1 MEELMFIKQ
10 NNAIDSV
17 VDEIA
22 DRIVKM
28 MQSFT
33 KEEIS
38 SMLSEQCQTAYRNRR
53 AMFYANRVPLLET
66 FSTEE
71 EFSEKFFDIKKQLCN
86 IFELKQWQVRLY
98 DFADIGDEL
107 AAVYSY
113 YDAGM
118 DYDKLMSVIVPNSEA
133 NIKVISNYM
142 RKNGYFFLRSAFRQ
156 LEEDEPQSQSADTIC
171 IMFFCPVKMKDV
183 SAEVRKMG
191 DDLLHI
197 TAKSNLESILR
208 DGLKPQARTG
218 LSDIYYPPRIYFFS
232 ALAPHEYVNEYSEM
246 LSKEHND
253 EDMVCL
259 SIEVSQLPADMK
271 IYYDPLIGK
280 YAVFV
285 EDSIPPKAIYIV
297 DNEDEYD
304 V

>member
-1 MEELMFIKQ
+1 MEEMMFIKQ

-118 DYDKLMSVIVPNSEA
+118 DYDKLMSVIVPNSET

-142 RKNGYFFLRSAFRQ
+142 QKNGYFFLRSAFRQ
-156 LEEDEPQSQSADTIC
+156 LEEDEPQSQFADTIC

-253 EDMVCL
+253 EDTVCL

-271 IYYDPLIGK
+271 MYYDPLIGK

-285 EDSIPPKAIYIV
+285 EDPIPPKAIYIV